1 MSNHNLFIHGA
12 NGASEPA
19 TTEQILAAAR
29 QVLAHRVRRGAS
41 LNSPQKVREYL
52 TVRLGHLDHEVF
64 GVILADQRHR
74 VIEYVELFRGT
85 IDGASVY
92 PREIVKLA
100 IEKGAAACVLLHNH
114 PSGVKDQ
121 SQADEL
127 ITKRVAAALALIDV
141 RVLDHLIFAGDSVF
155 SFAEMGSYEPRP
167 HTSPPAF
174 GSAVFCGMQHFFD
187 PSGKSTAYNSIT
199 AAIAPDP
206 WP

>member
-12 NGASEPA
+12 DGASTPA

-41 LNSPQKVREYL
+41 LSSPQKVREYL
-52 TVRLGHLDHEVF
+52 TMRLGYLDHEVF
-64 GVILADQRHR
+64 GLILVDKRHR

-92 PREIVKLA
+92 PCEIVKLA

-121 SQADEL
+121 SHADEL
-127 ITKRVAAALALIDV
+127 ITTPVTVGYRERKRWRRAAM
-141 RVLDHLIFAGDSVF
+141 RH
-155 SFAEMGSYEPRP
+155 P
-167 HTSPPAF
+167 HRRF
-174 GSAVFCGMQHFFD
+174 
-187 PSGKSTAYNSIT
+187 I
-199 AAIAPDP
+199 
-206 WP
+206 

>member
-1 MSNHNLFIHGA
+1 MSNHNIFIHGA

-19 TTEQILAAAR
+19 TSEHILAAAR
-29 QVLAHRVRRGAS
+29 QILAHRVRRGAS

-52 TVRLGHLDHEVF
+52 TMRLGHLDHEVF

-121 SQADEL
+121 SHADEL
-127 ITKRVAAALALIDV
+127 ITKRIK
-141 RVLDHLIFAGDSVF
+141 
-155 SFAEMGSYEPRP
+155 E
-167 HTSPPAF
+167 
-174 GSAVFCGMQHFFD
+174 
-187 PSGKSTAYNSIT
+187 
-199 AAIAPDP
+199 
-206 WP
+206 

>member
-12 NGASEPA
+12 DGAAQPA
-19 TTEQILAAAR
+19 TIEQILAAAR
-29 QVLAHRVRRGAS
+29 QALAHRVRRGAPLS
-41 LNSPQKVREYL
+41 SPQKVREYL

-64 GVILADQRHR
+64 GVIFADQRHR

-121 SQADEL
+121 SHADEL
-127 ITKRVAAALALIDV
+127 ITKRIVSALALIDV
-141 RVLDHLIFAGDSVF
+141 RVLDHLLGGFYSV
-155 SFAEMGSYEPRP
+155 
-167 HTSPPAF
+167 
-174 GSAVFCGMQHFFD
+174 
-187 PSGKSTAYNSIT
+187 T
-199 AAIAPDP
+199 AAAKIHQSLGFRGINREQRIQETDGDTFG
-206 WP
+206 